1 MWGVGGGGNGGRWG
15 ILGSGWVEGT
25 LVKIREV
32 KPVDMCVEGGVDGC
46 HVLVCDN
53 INERSTMGGRRWM

>member
-1 MWGVGGGGNGGRWG
+1 M
-15 ILGSGWVEGT
+15 EGA

-32 KPVDMCVEGGVDGC
+32 KPVDMCVEGELDGW

-53 INERSTMGGRRWM
+53 IGEMV